1 MMTIVYILLII
12 LQIGIIIFFI
22 RRARRQAAKKAS
34 ELPDV
39 YTAFRNQAIHV
50 TPVQLKIAI
59 PNTESLVY
67 GVVMDWDIGETLI
80 TVAAYI
86 TGAAS
91 MYFST
96 GEGKPG
102 GGKSPAVG
110 EAAVDFVTTAQIFLD
125 KASPITTVEEPS
137 KGMIRFYFLTNHRVY
152 MAEEALAKYES
163 NNAELFELFQ
173 KGNEVINQMH
183 NSGNGTAPL

>member
-1 MMTIVYILLII
+1 MTVVYILLIV

-22 RRARRQAAKKAS
+22 RRSKKQPAKKAS
-34 ELPDV
+34 QLPNV

-67 GVVMDWDIGETLI
+67 GVVMDWDIGETLV

-91 MYFST
+91 MYFRT
-96 GEGKPG
+96 GEGKVG
-102 GGKSPAVG
+102 GGKNPIVG
-110 EAAVDFVTTAQIFLD
+110 EAAVDFVTTAQNFLD
-125 KASPITTVEEPS
+125 KATPVNTVEEPMR
-137 KGMIRFYFLTNHRVY
+137 GMIRFYFLTNHRVY
-152 MAEEALAKYES
+152 MAEEALAHYET
-163 NNAELFELFQ
+163 NDAKLFELFQ
-173 KGNEVINQMH
+173 KGNDVINQMH
-183 NSGNGTAPL
+183 VGVNGSTPH